1 VGASMLP
8 SKERLSKLLGSL
20 YDAAANAD
28 LWDVFLKDLVDL
40 MHANAAGLLMHNFR
54 GNRHSVL
61 QQFGLDPNDVRVY
74 YDQTSEST
82 DIWTARAR
90 SVIQTGWTGISED
103 LCAADELRSS
113 EFYNECLRKLNIF
126 HGIFGVIHQGDPFLA
141 NISVYRSARRAG
153 FEPAQLEI
161 LNFFMPHLHRAFQL
175 HFQLA
180 DLRSRNESLERALD
194 MLPSSLLIFDAEGKV
209 LFANRSA
216 TDLLSIRDGLLSK
229 RERLRAE
236 QSEQS
241 AVLETIIR
249 KATAAGIGKGVT
261 DGGTAFISRKSGP
274 PLRIVVMPIRGL
286 NLNGQDSAA
295 AVAFVIDPAQR
306 IRPRIEIL
314 RLLFGLTPAECR
326 LALLLGDGKSLSEVS
341 QEIGV
346 SRNTVK
352 TQSASI
358 YAKTSTSRQS
368 QLVRLLSQF
377 PDDRAGKAG

>member
-1 VGASMLP
+1 MLP
-8 SKERLSKLLGSL
+8 SKERLSRLLGSL

-28 LWDVFLKDLVDL
+28 LWDVFLKDFVDL

-61 QQFGLDPNDVRVY
+61 QQFGLDPDDVRVY
-74 YDQTSEST
+74 YNQTSEST

-103 LCAADELRSS
+103 LCAADELRGS

-126 HGIFGVIHQGDPFLA
+126 HGIFGVIHQGDPFIA
-141 NISVYRSARRAG
+141 NIGVYRSARREG

-180 DLRSRNESLERALD
+180 DLRTRNESLQIALD
-194 MLPSSLLIFDAEGKV
+194 MLPTSLLIFDAEARI

-216 TDLLSIRDGLLSK
+216 TDLLSHADGLLSK

-236 QSEQS
+236 RSEQS
-241 AVLETIIR
+241 TVLETLIR
-249 KATAAGIGKGVT
+249 EATAAGIGKGLT

-274 PLRIVVMPIRGL
+274 PLRIVVIPVRGL
-286 NLNGQDSAA
+286 YLSGQDSAA

-306 IRPRIEIL
+306 IRPRNEIL
-314 RLLFGLTPAECR
+314 HLLFGLTPAECR

-377 PDDRAGKAG
+377 PDDRAAKS